1 MSMIRGRLDQSGGN
15 NFEDAASY
23 PDVEEHG

>member
-1 MSMIRGRLDQSGGN
+1 MSMIRDRLDQSGGN
-15 NFEDAASY
+15 NFEVAASY